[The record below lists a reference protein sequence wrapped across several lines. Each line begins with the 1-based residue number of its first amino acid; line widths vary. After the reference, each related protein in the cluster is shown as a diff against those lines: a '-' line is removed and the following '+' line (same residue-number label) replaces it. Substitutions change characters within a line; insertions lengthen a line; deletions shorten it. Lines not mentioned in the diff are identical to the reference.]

1 MKPIFL
7 IVLLMVVC
15 KGCSKSF
22 NNNHGIK
29 RHQVSCKPAKQITAE
44 LFQKRQELQKS
55 LNKTHSHCQ
64 RISLNADVPHTVPE
78 MVSVGNSSNF
88 RIDPFVQFNGMI
100 ADDNMNIDNAM
111 NEPEPIRDVTPEFQP
126 PPTTSSHQRRFPRR
140 YQDFL
145 PSSTTNIPHLPPK
158 QVLQPPSHSDPQSP
172 NTRSPSPL
180 AEPPQPNV
188 IKTDRDEFGLY
199 RLYMSYP
206 HTNPDE
212 MQELESRCDAP
223 GLVTASRNSGK

>member
-1 MKPIFL
+1 MRPIFL

-15 KGCSKSF
+15 KGCNKSF
-22 NNNHGIK
+22 NKDHGIK
-29 RHQVSCKPAKQITAE
+29 RHRVSCKPAKQITAE
-44 LFQKRQELQKS
+44 LFQKRQELQKN
-55 LNKTHSHCQ
+55 LNRRRSH
-64 RISLNADVPHTVPE
+64 ADVPHTVPE

-88 RIDPFVQFNGMI
+88 RIDPFVQSDGTI
-100 ADDNMNIDNAM
+100 AGDNMIIDDAM

-126 PPTTSSHQRRFPRR
+126 PPTTSGRQRRFPQR

-172 NTRSPSPL
+172 NTQSPSP
-180 AEPPQPNV
+180 PPQPNV

-199 RLYMSYP
+199 RLYTSYP

-212 MQELESRCDAP
+212 MQDLESRCDAP
-223 GLVTASRNSGK
+223 GLATASRNGGK

>member
-1 MKPIFL
+1 MRAIFL

-15 KGCSKSF
+15 KGCNKSF
-22 NNNHGIK
+22 NKDHGIK
-29 RHQVSCKPAKQITAE
+29 RHRVSCKPAKQITAE
-44 LFQKRQELQKS
+44 LFQKRQELQKN
-55 LNKTHSHCQ
+55 LNRRRSH
-64 RISLNADVPHTVPE
+64 ADVPHTVPE

-88 RIDPFVQFNGMI
+88 RIDPFVQSDGTI
-100 ADDNMNIDNAM
+100 AGDNMIIDDAM

-126 PPTTSSHQRRFPRR
+126 PPTTSGRQRRFPRR

-180 AEPPQPNV
+180 PKPPHPNV
-188 IKTDRDEFGLY
+188 IQT
-199 RLYMSYP
+199 
-206 HTNPDE
+206 H
-212 MQELESRCDAP
+212 
-223 GLVTASRNSGK
+223 